1 MKVYLV
7 RHGQTDWNAA
17 RRIQGD
23 TDIPLN
29 ERGRAVARATAEGMR
44 DIPVDVMF
52 SSPLIRAYETA
63 QILAEGRGIEIRRD
77 LRLREICFGEYEGFL
92 LEEIKARE
100 DICVHNFFRDP
111 ANYVP
116 DRGAESI
123 EALYARA
130 GAFLRDEV
138 LPREKTCDT
147 MMIVAHGALN
157 RAFLSCVQGA
167 SKAEFWGGTRK
178 PSRNCA
184 VNLLEVRDG
193 KIQILEEGKLY
204 YDPALFE

>member
-92 LEEIKARE
+92 LEERNIRPYN
-100 DICVHNFFRDP
+100 HYWN
-111 ANYVP
+111 
-116 DRGAESI
+116 
-123 EALYARA
+123 AL
-130 GAFLRDEV
+130 E
-138 LPREKTCDT
+138 
-147 MMIVAHGALN
+147 
-157 RAFLSCVQGA
+157 
-167 SKAEFWGGTRK
+167 
-178 PSRNCA
+178 
-184 VNLLEVRDG
+184 
-193 KIQILEEGKLY
+193 
-204 YDPALFE
+204 